1 MRGKATGSS
10 CVKLN
15 SQDHPRVCGEKPERK
30 APRRPRLGSPP
41 RMRGKETDSRRQC
54 CSAGITPAYAGKRT
68 LFCLAGRRNRDH
80 PRVCGEKC
88 SDHIDKGMIEG
99 SPPRMR
105 GKVLCICPLFCVLGI
120 TPAYAGKRAEQAHSM
135 SCSED
140 HPRVCGEKSGSCF
153 FLSIV
158 LGSPPRMRGKA
169 FLINATA
176 SFSGITPAYAGKS
189 ILATDLAL
197 RRRDHPRVCG
207 EKFAVAVAPPSAV
220 GSPPRM
226 RGKAEVEAK
235 ALIPVRITPAYAG
248 KRGTGCQ
255 ASEQTGDHPRVCG
268 EKAPT
273 LTSTVAPAGS
283 PPRMRGKDH
292 DGRGAAKYR
301 GITPAYAGKSQRESW
316 PHPA

>member
-207 EKFAVAVAPPSAV
+207 EKTMMAEALQSIG

-226 RGKAEVEAK
+226 RGKVK
-235 ALIPVRITPAYAG
+235 GSLGRILLDGITPAYAG
-248 KRGTGCQ
+248 KRSLP
-255 ASEQTGDHPRVCG
+255 ASNRIATGDHPRVCG
-268 EKAPT
+268 EKSMD
-273 LTSTVAPAGS
+273 LMKSLCLRGS
-283 PPRMRGKDH
+283 PPRMRGKD
-292 DGRGAAKYR
+292 
-301 GITPAYAGKSQRESW
+301 
-316 PHPA
+316 

>member
-120 TPAYAGKRAEQAHSM
+120 TPAYAGKSLR
-135 SCSED
+135 CLNNLID
-140 HPRVCGEKSGSCF
+140 VD
-153 FLSIV
+153 
-158 LGSPPRMRGKA
+158 GSPPHMRGKVWCA
-169 FLINATA
+169 EFRRI
-176 SFSGITPAYAGKS
+176 SEGITPAYAGKS
-189 ILATDLAL
+189 VSMCS
-197 RRRDHPRVCG
+197 PR
-207 EKFAVAVAPPSAV
+207 F
-220 GSPPRM
+220 
-226 RGKAEVEAK
+226 
-235 ALIPVRITPAYAG
+235 L
-248 KRGTGCQ
+248 
-255 ASEQTGDHPRVCG
+255 TGDHPRICG
-268 EKAPT
+268 EK
-273 LTSTVAPAGS
+273 
-283 PPRMRGKDH
+283 K
-292 DGRGAAKYR
+292 AK
-301 GITPAYAGKSQRESW
+301 TKLHE
-316 PHPA
+316 HC

>member
-158 LGSPPRMRGKA
+158 LGSPPRMRGKVA
-169 FLINATA
+169 ALYLGDGED
-176 SFSGITPAYAGKS
+176 GITPAYAGKRIEERIS
-189 ILATDLAL
+189 Y
-197 RRRDHPRVCG
+197 RRTRDHPRVCG
-207 EKFAVAVAPPSAV
+207 EKEACKLSGGVTL

-226 RGKAEVEAK
+226 RGKAVFSGSLCAG
-235 ALIPVRITPAYAG
+235 LRITPAYAG
-248 KRGTGCQ
+248 KRGFCNYDCYYFR
-255 ASEQTGDHPRVCG
+255 DHPRVCG
-268 EKAPT
+268 EK
-273 LTSTVAPAGS
+273 TVAIYYHTRVLGS
-283 PPRMRGKDH
+283 PPRMRGKD
-292 DGRGAAKYR
+292 
-301 GITPAYAGKSQRESW
+301 
-316 PHPA
+316 